1 MLVVAAFLAIPGPAV
16 PDFASP
22 VNFDVGSAPRSV
34 QVADLRGNG
43 IRDLV
48 TANFGND
55 SISVVLGN
63 GDGTFQPALNIA
75 VGRRPLAVA
84 VADFDGDQIPDLV
97 VANSADDT
105 ASVLLGNGDGTF
117 HLAGNFAVGPNPIAV
132 AVGDFNG
139 DRKPDI
145 VTANLGRTGMPGDT
159 VSVLLGNGDGTFQA
173 PRTFPAGRSPTD
185 LSSFSRFSPLS
196 LAVADFNRGR

>member
-1 MLVVAAFLAIPGPAV
+1 MIDMTRNLTDGLARERRIERRGCLGWVGRWTVSLMLVVAAFLAIPGPAV

-63 GDGTFQPALNIA
+63 GDGTFQPALN
-75 VGRRPLAVA
+75 
-84 VADFDGDQIPDLV
+84 
-97 VANSADDT
+97 
-105 ASVLLGNGDGTF
+105 
-117 HLAGNFAVGPNPIAV
+117 
-132 AVGDFNG
+132 
-139 DRKPDI
+139 
-145 VTANLGRTGMPGDT
+145 
-159 VSVLLGNGDGTFQA
+159 
-173 PRTFPAGRSPTD
+173 
-185 LSSFSRFSPLS
+185 
-196 LAVADFNRGR
+196 